1 MRFLVKVSIPVET
14 GNALAGA
21 GSLGTKMESILAE
34 LKPEAAYFFAESGK
48 RAALLVV
55 DFADA
60 SRIPSVVEPFFFAFD
75 AAVEVYPAMTA
86 EDLKKAEGDITN
98 AAKKYG

>member
-1 MRFLVKVSIPVET
+1 MRFLVKVLMPVET
-14 GNALAGA
+14 GNAAAEAGFP
-21 GSLGTKMESILAE
+21 KMQSILGE
-34 LKPEAAYFFAESGK
+34 LKPEAAYFFLENGK
-48 RAALLVV
+48 RAALLVI

-60 SRIPSVVEPFFFAFD
+60 SRIPGVVEPFFFAFN

-86 EDLKKAEGDITN
+86 EDLKKAETDITG